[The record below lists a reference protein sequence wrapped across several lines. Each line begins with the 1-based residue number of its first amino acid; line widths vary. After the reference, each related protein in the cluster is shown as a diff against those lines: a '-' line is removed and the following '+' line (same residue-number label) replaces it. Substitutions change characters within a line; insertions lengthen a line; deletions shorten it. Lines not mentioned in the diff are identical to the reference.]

1 MMKSKPTLIVFIKT
15 LKKTSVLV
23 LWSFE
28 VTSLSSN
35 KWPHLQPTHVCA
47 CNIAS
52 LSLVCFTEVHLS
64 NDYCTNVSPAIR
76 LSSTAF
82 VLRRDCTWV
91 LLRYLVSTYKGV
103 YVTACDVFPFAHL
116 ATLLLHTPTTAPPH
130 THWHSHT
137 YTVVDLERYTVGT
150 YCDRLR
156 HKAHSNPYPVWL
168 RHYGAIVYHRP
179 ASGIRSSQP
188 DTHSLSWLL
197 HRCGCRLAAL
207 RNLAV
212 CLVLSFPE
220 RHFGRKGNRERL
232 LSVSS
237 IASWFSSIDRRV
249 K

>member
-91 LLRYLVSTYKGV
+91 LLCYLVSTYKGV

-137 YTVVDLERYTVGT
+137 YTVVDLERYTVVG
-150 YCDRLR
+150 YVLW
-156 HKAHSNPYPVWL
+156 S
-168 RHYGAIVYHRP
+168 
-179 ASGIRSSQP
+179 SSSQSALQSIP
-188 DTHSLSWLL
+188 SLI
-197 HRCGCRLAAL
+197 AAL
-207 RNLAV
+207 RCNSV
-212 CLVLSFPE
+212 PSTSQWHSFVPA
-220 RHFGRKGNRERL
+220 RHT
-232 LSVSS
+232 
-237 IASWFSSIDRRV
+237 
-249 K
+249 